1 LGFGDECARNTLL
14 PVLFFNWKAKK
25 RRVKRQ
31 LSKVPKVQPDF
42 FELIELR
49 F

>member
-1 LGFGDECARNTLL
+1 MGDECAKNIVL

-31 LSKVPKVQPDF
+31 LSKVTKVQSHF